1 MVMVK
6 PMEDEKQKSVNEA
19 HAADEIPAW
28 ENTGSG
34 YDEIRELP
42 ETESDAAADQK
53 TRRAKR
59 IEKIK
64 DAFWFTLFALMM
76 LYGLVSKFRS

>member
-1 MVMVK
+1 MMK
-6 PMEDEKQKSVNEA
+6 PMTDENRESVNEA
-19 HAADEIPAW
+19 HAGDEIPDW

-42 ETESDAAADQK
+42 EADSDLTDDPK

-64 DAFWFTLFALMM
+64 DAFWLTLFVLMM
-76 LYGLVSKFRS
+76 LYALISKFS

>member
-1 MVMVK
+1 MA
-6 PMEDEKQKSVNEA
+6 DEKREDVNETDA
-19 HAADEIPAW
+19 GDEIPSW

-42 ETESDAAADQK
+42 EIDSDSAEDQK

-64 DAFWFTLFALMM
+64 DGFWITLFVLMM
-76 LYGLVSKFRS
+76 LYALISEFQ